1 MELAVVYWGC
11 IGIVEKN
18 MQAAVV
24 YWGYIE
30 KMEEK
35 RYSNCC

>member
-11 IGIVEKN
+11 LGIVEKK

-24 YWGYIE
+24 YWGYLE
-30 KMEEK
+30 KMEKK